1 SVRKWGAKIPGA
13 GDTTDGM
20 FPVAVDPRTGIP
32 VSGTVSV
39 IDTATNAVVKTIE
52 VGLHPCGMA
61 LSPDGARVYV
71 TNANSDTVSVID
83 TASDAVI
90 KTVHVGQIGPGRVPL
105 LGSAP
110 NAVTVSPDGHTLYV
124 ANAAENAVA
133 IVDPDAES
141 ANPVRGLIPTGWY
154 PTAVALD
161 GTGQQLFIASGYGF
175 GSIAPIAGGT
185 GRSYEDRVGVVSV
198 LGIPTPGEL
207 GRVSGPGRT

>member
-20 FPVAVDPRTGIP
+20 FPVAVDARTGIP

-39 IDTATNAVVKTIE
+39 IETATNAVVKTIE

-133 IVDPDAES
+133 VVDPDADS
-141 ANPVRGLIPTGWY
+141 ANPVRGLLRTVGY

-161 GTGQQLFIASGYGF
+161 AAGQHLFIASGYGF
-175 GSIAPIAGGT
+175 GSIAPIAGPGT
-185 GRSYEDRVGVVSV
+185 GRSYEDRV
-198 LGIPTPGEL
+198 
-207 GRVSGPGRT
+207 